1 MRLGTVAYVRS
12 GLVLSRKKAD
22 EGSKMH
28 YPLLTLR
35 CILPSGRID
44 MEQLDEYDASE
55 RLGAEYLSQTG
66 DIIVRLSAPYTAILI
81 DEQTAGIVVSSN
93 FLIIRA
99 DRDKMDPA
107 YLFWLLNTPRIKRRI
122 YENATSNMLG
132 VIKAKFFTDMEIAE
146 LPLNNQ
152 RAIAQL
158 NLLAQQEQI
167 LLQKLAEVK
176 QQYHSAIVESLYQ
189 QTKRGNR
196 K

>member
-81 DEQTAGIVVSSN
+81 DEQTAGIVVSSISRPET
-93 FLIIRA
+93 L
-99 DRDKMDPA
+99 
-107 YLFWLLNTPRIKRRI
+107 
-122 YENATSNMLG
+122 
-132 VIKAKFFTDMEIAE
+132 
-146 LPLNNQ
+146 
-152 RAIAQL
+152 
-158 NLLAQQEQI
+158 
-167 LLQKLAEVK
+167 
-176 QQYHSAIVESLYQ
+176 
-189 QTKRGNR
+189 
-196 K
+196 

>member
-1 MRLGTVAYVRS
+1 MKLGTVAYVRS

-99 DRDKMDPA
+99 DLDKMDPA

-132 VIKAKFFTDMEIAE
+132 AIKAKFFTDMEIAE
-146 LPLNNQ
+146 ISFDDQ
-152 RAIAQL
+152 RTIAQL
-158 NLLAQQEQI
+158 NQLAQQEQI
-167 LLQKLAEVK
+167 LLQRLAEAK
-176 QQYHSAIVESLYQ
+176 QQYHSTIVESLYQ
-189 QTKRGNR
+189 KTKRGNR

>member
-99 DRDKMDPA
+99 DLDKMDPA

-132 VIKAKFFTDMEIAE
+132 AIKAKFFTDMEIAE
-146 LPLNNQ
+146 ISFDDQLT
-152 RAIAQL
+152 IAQL
-158 NLLAQQEQI
+158 NQLAQQEQI
-167 LLQKLAEVK
+167 LLQRLAEAK
-176 QQYHSAIVESLYQ
+176 QQYHSTIVESLYQ
-189 QTKRGNR
+189 KTKRGNR